1 MNADPDRPHVYLV
14 DADETMRNS
23 YRRLLQPL
31 GYHIEDFAEAANF
44 LATANLEA
52 AGCVVLDFHLTG
64 ISGPELHDR
73 LRAAASPL
81 AVVFVSAHGDVPSAV
96 AAMQRGACDFL
107 LKPVREQQLLDVVN
121 RALRKS
127 AADAVQG
134 RARRAVLNQLARLTP
149 REQQVLQQLVEG
161 VHYDRVSTAL
171 GITKRTVE
179 AHRRRIMEK
188 MGARTLPQL
197 LQQLARAGWPGR
209 PPTAA
214 TATTGHD
221 QAH

>member
-1 MNADPDRPHVYLV
+1 MSADSERPHVYLV
-14 DADETMRNS
+14 DGDEPARSS

-31 GYHIEDFAEAANF
+31 GYQIDDYGEATTFLEGANVDGP
-44 LATANLEA
+44 
-52 AGCVVLDFHLTG
+52 GCVVIDADLPAG
-64 ISGPELHDR
+64 SGPELHER
-73 LRAAASPL
+73 LRALASPL
-81 AVVFVSAHGDVPSAV
+81 AVVFVSARGDVPAAV
-96 AAMQRGACDFL
+96 LAMQRGACDFL

-134 RARRAVLNQLARLTP
+134 RTRRAVLSQLARLTP
-149 REQQVLQQLVEG
+149 REREVLLQLVEG
-161 VHYDRVSTAL
+161 VHYDRVSSAL

-197 LQQLARAGWPGR
+197 LQQLARAGWPPR
-209 PPTAA
+209 APVAVREPS
-214 TATTGHD
+214 H
-221 QAH
+221 

>member
-1 MNADPDRPHVYLV
+1 MNGDSARAHVYLV
-14 DADETMRNS
+14 DGDEAARAA

-31 GYHIEDFAEAANF
+31 GYHIDDFADAAGF
-44 LATANLEA
+44 LNAAQLET
-52 AGCVVLDFHLTG
+52 AGCVVLDFHLPE
-64 ISGPELHDR
+64 ISGPELHER
-73 LRAAASPL
+73 LRAVASPL
-81 AVVFVSAHGDVPSAV
+81 AVVYVSARGDVPSAV

-134 RARRAVLNQLARLTP
+134 RARRTVLNQLARLTP

-161 VHYDRVSTAL
+161 VHYDRVSSAL

-197 LQQLARAGWPGR
+197 LQQLARAGWPTR
-209 PPTAA
+209 SAA
-214 TATTGHD
+214 VHE

>member
-1 MNADPDRPHVYLV
+1 VNGGIERPHVYLV
-14 DADETMRNS
+14 DGDESARSS

-31 GYHIEDFAEAANF
+31 GYHIEDYPDARGF
-44 LATANLEA
+44 LNSASLES
-52 AGCVVLDFHLTG
+52 AGCVVLDFHLPE
-64 ISGPELHDR
+64 IDGPQLHEK

-81 AVVFVSAHGDVPSAV
+81 AIVFVSAHGDVPSAV

-149 REQQVLQQLVEG
+149 REQEVLQQLVEG
-161 VHYDRVSTAL
+161 VHYDRVSSAL

-197 LQQLARAGWPGR
+197 LQQLARAGWPAR
-209 PPTAA
+209 APAVNRDPT
-214 TATTGHD
+214 H
-221 QAH
+221 

>member
-1 MNADPDRPHVYLV
+1 MIGENERPSVYLV
-14 DADETMRNS
+14 DDDEATRAS

-31 GYHIEDFAEAANF
+31 GYHIEDFGD
-44 LATANLEA
+44 ATSFMRGANLEG
-52 AGCVVLDFHLTG
+52 AGCVVLDFHLPQIG
-64 ISGPELHDR
+64 GPEVHEKLHE
-73 LRAAASPL
+73 AASPL
-81 AVVFVSAHGDVPSAV
+81 AVVFVSAKGDVPSAV

-127 AADAVQG
+127 AADAVHG

-149 REQQVLQQLVEG
+149 REQEVLLQLVEG
-161 VHYDRVSTAL
+161 VHYDRVSSAL

-197 LQQLARAGWPGR
+197 LQQLARAGWPAR
-209 PPTAA
+209 TPVMRE
-214 TATTGHD
+214 

>member
-1 MNADPDRPHVYLV
+1 MNGAGDRPHVYLV
-14 DADETMRNS
+14 DGDEPSRSS

-31 GYHIEDFAEAANF
+31 GYQIQDYADGVSF
-44 LATANLEA
+44 LENASLEA
-52 AGCVVLDFHLTG
+52 AGCVVLDYHLPQL
-64 ISGPELHDR
+64 SGPAVHDR
-73 LRAAASPL
+73 LRDAGSPL
-81 AVVFVSAHGDVPSAV
+81 AVVFVSEHGDVPSAV

-127 AADAVQG
+127 AADAVHG
-134 RARRAVLNQLARLTP
+134 RARRAVLSQLARLTP
-149 REQQVLQQLVEG
+149 REQEVLQQLVEG
-161 VHYDRVSTAL
+161 VHYDRVSSAL

-197 LQQLARAGWPGR
+197 LQQLARAGWPAR
-209 PPTAA
+209 AVSA
-214 TATTGHD
+214 RD
-221 QAH
+221 LAH

>member
-1 MNADPDRPHVYLV
+1 MIADSERPYVYLV
-14 DADETMRNS
+14 DGDETVRAS

-31 GYHIEDFAEAANF
+31 GYHIEDFADSAGF
-44 LATANLEA
+44 LRSANLEA
-52 AGCVVLDFHLTG
+52 AGCVVLDYHLPEL
-64 ISGPELHDR
+64 SGPELHER
-73 LRAAASPL
+73 LRLAASPL
-81 AVVFVSAHGDVPSAV
+81 AVVFVSAQGDVPAAV
-96 AAMQRGACDFL
+96 RAMQRGACDFL

-149 REQQVLQQLVEG
+149 REQEVLLQLVEG
-161 VHYDRVSTAL
+161 VHYDRVSSAL

-209 PPTAA
+209 TPLPRESSHTAS
-214 TATTGHD
+214 
-221 QAH
+221 

>member
-1 MNADPDRPHVYLV
+1 MNGDSARAHVYLV
-14 DADETMRNS
+14 DGDETARGA

-31 GYHIEDFAEAANF
+31 GYHIDDFAD
-44 LATANLEA
+44 ATAFLQAADLEA
-52 AGCVVLDFHLTG
+52 AGCVVLDFNLAEIT
-64 ISGPELHDR
+64 GPELHER
-73 LRAAASPL
+73 LREAASPL
-81 AVVFVSAHGDVPSAV
+81 AVVYVSTRGDVPAAV

-149 REQQVLQQLVEG
+149 REQQVLLQLVEG
-161 VHYDRVSTAL
+161 VHYDRVSSAL

-197 LQQLARAGWPGR
+197 LQQLARAGWPTR
-209 PPTAA
+209 PARAHDPT
-214 TATTGHD
+214 H
-221 QAH
+221 

>member
-1 MNADPDRPHVYLV
+1 MMGETDRPFVYLV
-14 DADETMRNS
+14 DSDESTRSS

-31 GYHIEDFAEAANF
+31 GYHIEDFADADSF
-44 LATANLEA
+44 VHGANLET
-52 AGCVVLDFHLTG
+52 AGCVVLDFHLPQ
-64 ISGPELHDR
+64 ISGPELHDK
-73 LRAAASPL
+73 LRNVASPL

-149 REQQVLQQLVEG
+149 REQEVLQQLVEG

-197 LQQLARAGWPGR
+197 LQQLARAGWPAR
-209 PPTAA
+209 APAA
-214 TATTGHD
+214 RE

>member
-1 MNADPDRPHVYLV
+1 VNGVLERPQVYLI
-14 DADETMRNS
+14 DADESARS
-23 YRRLLQPL
+23 AYRKLLQPL
-31 GYHIEDFAEAANF
+31 GFHIQDYADGASF
-44 LATANLEA
+44 LANADIDA
-52 AGCVVLDFHLTG
+52 AGCVVLDFQLPEIG
-64 ISGPELHDR
+64 GPALHQQ
-73 LRAAASPL
+73 LRNRASPL

-96 AAMQRGACDFL
+96 AAMQHGACDFL

-127 AADAVQG
+127 AADAVHG

-149 REQQVLQQLVEG
+149 RERQVLQQLVEG
-161 VHYDRVSTAL
+161 VHYDRVSSAL

-197 LQQLARAGWPGR
+197 LQQLARAGWPAQV
-209 PPTAA
+209 PAA
-214 TATTGHD
+214 RD
-221 QAH
+221 PAH

>member
-1 MNADPDRPHVYLV
+1 MIGDTERPSVYLV
-14 DADETMRNS
+14 DGDESTRIG

-31 GYHIEDFAEAANF
+31 GYHLEDFADAASF
-44 LATANLEA
+44 LHGANLEA
-52 AGCVVLDFHLTG
+52 AGCVVLDFHLPEIG
-64 ISGPELHDR
+64 GPEVHEK

-96 AAMQRGACDFL
+96 AAMQHGACDFL

-149 REQQVLQQLVEG
+149 REQEVLQQLVEG
-161 VHYDRVSTAL
+161 VHYDRVSSAL

-197 LQQLARAGWPGR
+197 LQQLARAGWPAR
-209 PPTAA
+209 TPAVR
-214 TATTGHD
+214 D